1 VTHHLTAM
9 DATTRTDR
17 DLLQRLLARL
27 HELEL
32 CLPSPHERAI
42 HEIAKTAVRDQLS
55 RLSHRLFDLGYTQTP
70 ARDDAPRA
78 AS

>member
-1 VTHHLTAM
+1 M
-9 DATTRTDR
+9 DPSNRSDR

-27 HELEL
+27 HELEH

-42 HEIAKTAVRDQLS
+42 HEIAKTAVRDELS
-55 RLSHRLFDLGYTQTP
+55 RLSHRLFDLGYTHPP